1 MHPALAPPDVMKLF
15 QREDA
20 SSLGSGVQDEALDN
34 HGCILYTLR

>member
-20 SSLGSGVQDEALDN
+20 FSLDSG
-34 HGCILYTLR
+34 